1 MAREVISTS
10 ILMIATVVAVTAA
23 IMVILPA
30 VKDLAHSYTSVSGK
44 LNDRVETDIE
54 IIFVKVSKSETK
66 LNVYFWVKN
75 TGSRKLDIDLI
86 RMSDI
91 FFTSSSSYVHFTAQ
105 HPSVKLSIENGD
117 GDSYWEYGETLKVS
131 VENIDISLMP
141 SDEYL
146 LTFVLYNGV
155 KASSYFSW

>member
-10 ILMIATVVAVTAA
+10 ILTIATVVAVTAA

-30 VKDLAHSYTSVSGK
+30 VRDLAHSYTSVSGN
-44 LNDRVETDIE
+44 LNEKVETDME
-54 IIFVKVSKSETK
+54 IIFVKVVNSTT

-75 TGSRKLDIDLI
+75 TGSTKLDLDLL

-91 FFTSSSSYVHFTAQ
+91 FFTSSTSYIHFTGLS
-105 HPSVKLSIENGD
+105 PSVSFSIENGD
-117 GDSYWEYGETLKVS
+117 RDEYWERGETLEVA
-131 VENIDISLMP
+131 VINIDPTSMP
-141 SDEYL
+141 QDEYM

-155 KASSYFSW
+155 KANDYFSW